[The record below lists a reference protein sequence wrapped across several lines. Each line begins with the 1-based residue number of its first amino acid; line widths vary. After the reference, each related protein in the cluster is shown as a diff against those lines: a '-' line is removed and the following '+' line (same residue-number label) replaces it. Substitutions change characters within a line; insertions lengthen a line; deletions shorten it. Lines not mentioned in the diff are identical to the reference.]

1 MSKHTPI
8 LLLDNFDSFTYNLF
22 HLVRELGVEEVV
34 VKRNNQI
41 TVDEASRFDKILLSP
56 GPGIPSEAGVMPD
69 LVRTL
74 GATKSILGV
83 CLGHQCIGEVYGAA
97 LENMSAP
104 VHGRAVQTTVTASEE
119 PLFRGL
125 PPSFLT
131 GRYHSWLVAKTDLPS
146 VLTVTAE
153 DLEGNIM
160 AISHT
165 TYDVRG
171 IQFHPE
177 SVLTEH
183 GKQLLSN
190 WLVL

>member
-83 CLGHQCIGEVYGAA
+83 CLGAA